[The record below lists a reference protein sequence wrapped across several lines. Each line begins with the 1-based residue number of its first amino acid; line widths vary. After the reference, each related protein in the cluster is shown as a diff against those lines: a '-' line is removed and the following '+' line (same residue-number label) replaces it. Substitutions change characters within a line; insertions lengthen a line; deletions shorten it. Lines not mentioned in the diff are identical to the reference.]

1 MPSLTFSIEEYSAM
15 RDQYMRQA
23 QGFALVYD
31 VTSRKTFEEIGI
43 FREQI
48 LRANDA
54 DKVYVLL

>member
-1 MPSLTFSIEEYSAM
+1 
-15 RDQYMRQA
+15 MRQA